1 MIMDMETLL
10 ANMPVLWAGALR
22 TLELMIYTLMG
33 GLIIAL
39 PVAFAR
45 NSSVRWRRIFAH
57 GFIFVFR
64 GAPLL
69 VIIFLLYYGLPQIPG
84 IKESPVWLLIERPMP
99 VAVLALSLNSAGF
112 LAEIMAGALRNVPA
126 GEVEAARAFGL
137 NRFQVLRRIIAPNAA
152 RLGIRPYGNEVV
164 FVLKGTAVVNFITI
178 TDLVGAANQVYFNT
192 FDPIT
197 PLLVAGAMYL
207 VIVFIVLGLV
217 NWGERRLRP
226 WEHAELGQIRIPAIA
241 EGRP

>member
-1 MIMDMETLL
+1 MMDAETLV
-10 ANMPVLWAGALR
+10 ANLPLLWAGALR
-22 TLELMIYTLMG
+22 TLELMSYTLLG
-33 GLIIAL
+33 GFLIAL

-45 NSSVRWRRIFAH
+45 NSSRAGPRAFAH
-57 GFIFVFR
+57 AFIFVFR

-84 IKESPVWLLIERPMP
+84 VKETPIWLLIERPMP

-112 LAEIMAGALRNVPA
+112 LAEIIAGALRNVPA

-137 NRFQVLRRIIAPNAA
+137 NRLQVLWRIIAPNAA
-152 RLGIRPYGNEVV
+152 RLGIRAYGNEVV

-197 PLLVAGAMYL
+197 PLLAAGAIYL
-207 VIVFIVLGLV
+207 VIVFVILTLV
-217 NWGERRLRP
+217 GRIERRLTP
-226 WEHAELGQIRIPAIA
+226 WTYGRVMPVIA
-241 EGRP
+241 GREVQA

>member
-1 MIMDMETLL
+1 MIMDAETLV
-10 ANMPVLWAGALR
+10 ANLPLLCAGALR
-22 TLELMIYTLMG
+22 TLELMIYTLVG
-33 GLIIAL
+33 GFLIAL

-45 NSSVRWRRIFAH
+45 NSSATARRAFAH
-57 GFIFVFR
+57 AFIFVFR

-84 IKESPVWLLIERPMP
+84 IKETPVWLLIERPMP

-112 LAEIMAGALRNVPA
+112 LAEIIAGALRNVPV

-137 NRFQVLRRIIAPNAA
+137 TRLQVLWRIVAPNAA
-152 RLGIRPYGNEVV
+152 RLGIRAYGNEVV

-197 PLLVAGAMYL
+197 PLLAAGAIYL
-207 VIVFIVLGLV
+207 VIVFAILILV
-217 NWGERRLRP
+217 GRIERLLTP
-226 WEHAELGQIRIPAIA
+226 WAYVRIEPVTMAREA
-241 EGRP
+241 QA